1 MTRSKNRARVLF
13 AAPLLVVAL
22 LSGCATPNTG
32 LDADTG
38 RELQQGV
45 VAVADA
51 AAAGDTAGAV
61 AALDAL
67 EARVAE
73 AEADGSVSASRLTD
87 IRAAIATV
95 RADLSPVVETPA
107 PTPTPTP
114 TPSSVEPVE
123 PAAPVDDGA
132 DEPGDDGGP
141 GNGNGNG
148 NDGGKNGDKGNN
160 GNNGN
165 GNGNGKKDK

>member
-1 MTRSKNRARVLF
+1 MTRPKNRAQALF
-13 AAPLLVVAL
+13 AAPLLVIAL
-22 LSGCATPNTG
+22 LSGCASSDAG
-32 LDADTG
+32 LEADTG

-45 VAVADA
+45 VMVADA
-51 AAAGDTAGAV
+51 AAAGDTVGAI

-67 EARVAE
+67 EARLAE
-73 AEADGSVSASRLTD
+73 AEAAGSVSASRLTD

-95 RADLSPVVETPA
+95 RADLSAVVETPA

-114 TPSSVEPVE
+114 SSVEPAE

-141 GNGNGNG
+141 GNGNGNDG
-148 NDGGKNGDKGNN
+148 GGKNGDK

>member
-1 MTRSKNRARVLF
+1 VTPPRTRARALF

-22 LSGCATPNTG
+22 LGGCASPDAG
-32 LDADTG
+32 LEADTG

-45 VAVADA
+45 VLVADA
-51 AAAGDTAGAV
+51 AAAGDTAGAI

-67 EARVAE
+67 EARLAE

-87 IRAAIATV
+87 IRSAIATV

-107 PTPTPTP
+107 PTPTP

-148 NDGGKNGDKGNN
+148 NDGGGGKNGDK

>member
-1 MTRSKNRARVLF
+1 MTRPKNRARVLLG
-13 AAPLLVVAL
+13 APLLVVAL
-22 LSGCATPNTG
+22 LGGCASPDAG
-32 LDADTG
+32 LEADTG

-45 VAVADA
+45 VLVADA
-51 AAAGDTAGAV
+51 AAAGDTAGAI

-67 EARVAE
+67 EARLAE

-95 RADLSPVVETPA
+95 RVDLSPVVETPA
-107 PTPTPTP
+107 PTLTP

-148 NDGGKNGDKGNN
+148 NDGGGGKNGDKGNT
-160 GNNGN
+160 GNGN

>member
-1 MTRSKNRARVLF
+1 MTRPKNRAQALF
-13 AAPLLVVAL
+13 AAPLLVIAL
-22 LSGCATPNTG
+22 LSGCASSDAG
-32 LDADTG
+32 LEADTG

-45 VAVADA
+45 VLVADA
-51 AAAGDTAGAV
+51 AAAGDTVGAI

-67 EARVAE
+67 EARLAE
-73 AEADGSVSASRLTD
+73 AEAAGSVSASRLTD

-95 RADLSPVVETPA
+95 RADLSAVVETPA

-141 GNGNGNG
+141 GNGNGNDG
-148 NDGGKNGDKGNN
+148 GGKNGDK

>member
-1 MTRSKNRARVLF
+1 MTRPGNRTRALF

-22 LSGCATPNTG
+22 LGGCASPDAG

-45 VAVADA
+45 VLVADA
-51 AAAGDTAGAV
+51 AAAGDTTGAI

-67 EARVAE
+67 EARLAE
-73 AEADGSVSASRLTD
+73 AEADGSVSASRLSE
-87 IRAAIATV
+87 IRSAIATV

-107 PTPTPTP
+107 ATPTPTP

-141 GNGNGNG
+141 GNGN
-148 NDGGKNGDKGNN
+148 DGDKGDNGKNGDK